1 MYRPAPRP
9 LTLVFPPARCRSK
22 MTPRAPQ
29 DRGTVP
35 LLLIGAARQCMGASK
50 SPSETQL
57 LPRLVI

>member
-9 LTLVFPPARCRSK
+9 LTLVFPTRALPLKDDSAIASRSE
-22 MTPRAPQ
+22 
-29 DRGTVP
+29 TVP